1 MRLDHKYSKKQ
12 GFLDEIPTR
21 IIGSLVN
28 LELISQSENCSK
40 KCKCS
45 ITKEE
50 LLTNYQIYE
59 NKKNN

>member
-1 MRLDHKYSKKQ
+1 MHLDHK
-12 GFLDEIPTR
+12 FLDEIPTR